1 MGYAEESPMG
11 LHIQL
16 PADVEQRYSAE
27 AKARGVS
34 LERYLAERLIETAPS
49 EAATGQRDQT
59 WVDRLPKLKGRVT
72 GSLHRRDIYDDRV

>member
-16 PADVEQRYSAE
+16 PPDVEQRYSAE
-27 AKARGVS
+27 AKARGVP

-49 EAATGQRDQT
+49 EAATDQRDQT